1 MRSVSEVLAVLVIIA
16 VAVSALSIVL
26 TLITNYLKANQPRG
40 ESIDVSLVV
49 QRNLPSGSTLGTIKA
64 TLYIMC
70 TGPNCDQYTVQGI
83 TLYGYKR
90 DGSKNWILATD
101 STTYKLQPGVTKLT
115 ILGYY
120 DESNQ
125 QIDEVV
131 VYTRIVGPSYQRDV
145 YKSASV
151 NP

>member
-1 MRSVSEVLAVLVIIA
+1 MRSISEIMAVLVIIA
-16 VAVSALSIVL
+16 VAISAISVALVV
-26 TLITNYLKANQPRG
+26 ITNYLKAYQPRG

-49 QRNLPSGSTLGTIKA
+49 QRSQPSGGSLGTIKA

-90 DGSKNWILATD
+90 DGNIGWMLATD
-101 STTYKLQPGVTKLT
+101 STTYKLQQGVTKLA

-120 DESNQ
+120 DASKQ

-131 VYTRIVGPSYQRDV
+131 VYTRIVGPSYQKDV
-145 YKSASV
+145 YKSASI